1 MLNNMRSGNPRGA
14 FCHIFPA
21 HEILESPE
29 VLPAVFI
36 LQEKK
41 INPNC
46 HFETEDDHQRVDA
59 PYFTNVKRVLSDIV
73 ELR

>member
-1 MLNNMRSGNPRGA
+1 MLKNMRSRNPSGA
-14 FCHIFPA
+14 FCHNLPA

-36 LQEKK
+36 FREKK
-41 INPNC
+41 ISPNC
-46 HFETEDDHQRVDA
+46 HFETEGDHQRVDA

-73 ELR
+73 GLR

>member
-1 MLNNMRSGNPRGA
+1 MLKNMRSRNPSGA

-36 LQEKK
+36 FQERKSTRAVFLK
-41 INPNC
+41 RKAI
-46 HFETEDDHQRVDA
+46 
-59 PYFTNVKRVLSDIV
+59 TNVLTLRILLTLSGSYLIS
-73 ELR
+73 